1 MNLGEFYNEA
11 VKIAEEQGYK
21 NAHIRSISGVYNG
34 MIMHYINF
42 WDFDKTK
49 FVNSGLF
56 TNIDSAL
63 EGFKDKLIESSK
75 KQNNEP
81 QMY

>member
-21 NAHIRSISGVYNG
+21 KPYITSFSGIING
-34 MIMHYINF
+34 EINHQVSLWDWDKKKYIF
-42 WDFDKTK
+42 
-49 FVNSGLF
+49 SGQYS
-56 TNIDSAL
+56 NKYSAL
-63 EGFKDKLIESSK
+63 EAFKNKLIEFSK